1 MLFISFMKAK
11 PNSGVMERT
20 KRRLDWTY
28 PEGIHVIGEYWLATR
43 DPEVVLVSEAEDAL
57 TVIDAINKWDDM
69 FDVTVIPAITA
80 DVGMARAR
88 EELLVALA

>member
-1 MLFISFMKAK
+1 MLFVSFMKAK

-20 KRRLDWTY
+20 KRRLDWKY
-28 PEGIHVIGEYWLATR
+28 PEGIRVIGEYWLATR

-57 TVIDAINKWDDM
+57 TVIGAINQWDDM

-80 DVGMARAR
+80 DVGIARAR
-88 EELLVALA
+88 EEMLVALA